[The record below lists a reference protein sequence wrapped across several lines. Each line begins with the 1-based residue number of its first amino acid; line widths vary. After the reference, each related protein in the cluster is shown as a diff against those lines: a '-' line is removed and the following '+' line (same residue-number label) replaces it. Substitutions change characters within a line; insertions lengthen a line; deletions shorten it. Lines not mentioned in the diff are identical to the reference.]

1 MSENLPPPNGE
12 AAAQAANVQV
22 RDQKL
27 ETQYTNI
34 FRMAGTHEELFV
46 DFGINLQHHDQP
58 NTVVLDFSQRMVM
71 SFYTAKKLAVELS
84 KVVNRYEQ
92 VYGPL
97 QLDPRQRQI
106 RPTSS

>member
-1 MSENLPPPNGE
+1 MSENLPQPNGE
-12 AAAQAANVQV
+12 ASQQTVTVQV
-22 RDQKL
+22 RDQKM
-27 ETQYTNI
+27 ETQYTNV

-58 NTVVLDFSQRMVM
+58 NTVVLEFNQRMVM
-71 SFYTAKKLAVELS
+71 SFYSAKKLAVELS

-106 RPTSS
+106 RPTSA